1 MDVDEV
7 WRHTHEQRRALAA
20 LLRDLSEEEWAVAS
34 LCEGWTVRD
43 VAAHVMRSAT
53 VTPVEMAVA
62 LVRSRGRYNTLVAED
77 ARRAARRPVAELV
90 AQFDRHDGSRRRPFG
105 TAVTDPLLDVLV
117 HSQDIA
123 VPLGRPTSDADRA
136 GGGGRPS
143 CPTAQL
149 PLHRLRTTTPPRDS
163 GDRRGLRRRRRPAG
177 RGPHACGALAAD
189 RTHRRRS
196 TWPERSR
203 GRPPHLR
210 NCSPST
216 SAGIPASPIALRH
229 NRCSTATS
237 TRPRARWAPTR
248 NSTRPRPSPG

>member
-62 LVRSRGRYNTLVAED
+62 LVRFRGRYNTLVAED

-123 VPLGRPTSDADRA
+123 VPLGRPHPMPIAPAVVAARRAQRLSFLFTDSARRRHLEVRAIDADFSVGAGPLVEGPMRA
-136 GGGGRPS
+136 VLLLLTGR
-143 CPTAQL
+143 TAAAL
-149 PLHRLRTTTPPRDS
+149 PGLSGPGVDRLT
-163 GDRRGLRRRRRPAG
+163 
-177 RGPHACGALAAD
+177 
-189 RTHRRRS
+189 
-196 TWPERSR
+196 
-203 GRPPHLR
+203 
-210 NCSPST
+210 
-216 SAGIPASPIALRH
+216 
-229 NRCSTATS
+229 
-237 TRPRARWAPTR
+237 
-248 NSTRPRPSPG
+248 

>member
-62 LVRSRGRYNTLVAED
+62 LVRFRGRYNTLVAED

-123 VPLGRPTSDADRA
+123 VPLGRPHPMPIAPAVVAARRAQRLSFLFTDSARRRHLEIRAIDADFVVGAGPLVEGPMRA
-136 GGGGRPS
+136 VLLLLTGR
-143 CPTAQL
+143 TAAAL
-149 PLHRLRTTTPPRDS
+149 PGLSGPGVDRLT
-163 GDRRGLRRRRRPAG
+163 
-177 RGPHACGALAAD
+177 
-189 RTHRRRS
+189 
-196 TWPERSR
+196 
-203 GRPPHLR
+203 
-210 NCSPST
+210 
-216 SAGIPASPIALRH
+216 
-229 NRCSTATS
+229 
-237 TRPRARWAPTR
+237 
-248 NSTRPRPSPG
+248 